1 MRMKD
6 KDVNDLD
13 EERKSGKKAN
23 GWYRIPSESGFDW
36 RFFKND
42 KPLFELAGT
51 YEWKGNL
58 IELWAGNNVTG
69 NSETLSF
76 HRKTTKLEKEA
87 ENFMD
92 KHNTKKKLDEV
103 V

>member
-1 MRMKD
+1 MRMQD
-6 KDVNDLD
+6 KDVNDLH
-13 EERKSGKKAN
+13 EERKAGKKAN

-42 KPLFELAGT
+42 KPLFELAGSESD
-51 YEWKGNL
+51 YRGL
-58 IELWAGNNVTG
+58 LELWAGNNVTG

-76 HRKTTKLEKEA
+76 HRKTTNLEREA
-87 ENFMD
+87 EKFMD
-92 KHNTKKKLDEV
+92 KHNSKKKLEEV